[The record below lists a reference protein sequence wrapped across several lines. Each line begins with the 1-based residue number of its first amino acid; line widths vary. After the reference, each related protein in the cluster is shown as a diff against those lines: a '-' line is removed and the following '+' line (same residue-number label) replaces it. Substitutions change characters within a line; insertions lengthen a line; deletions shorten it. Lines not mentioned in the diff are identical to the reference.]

1 MKKGSVLILDN
12 ACDPLVPH
20 KPLQEFSEEIK
31 KTELDW
37 KLISYAQTYHS
48 FTVKTANQADVKQ
61 HNEKSSKHA
70 FQSMYELLEDVFQ

>member
-1 MKKGSVLILDN
+1 MILDD
-12 ACDPLVPH
+12 ARDLLVAH
-20 KPLQEFSEEIK
+20 KPLQEFSEEMK

-37 KLISYAQTYHS
+37 KLISYAQTYHF

-61 HNEKSSKHA
+61 HNEKSSKRA